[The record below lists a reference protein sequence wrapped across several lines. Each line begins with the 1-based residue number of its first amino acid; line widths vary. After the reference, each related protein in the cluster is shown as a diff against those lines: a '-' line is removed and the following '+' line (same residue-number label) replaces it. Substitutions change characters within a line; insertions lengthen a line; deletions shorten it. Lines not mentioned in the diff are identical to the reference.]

1 MAAKVPGRPATES
14 IPYAEPSTLSLT
26 LQHLQCELQSGDPP
40 ARPGTHVN
48 GVELGTRTDTVGKR
62 GRLQLAHPQRLGVPR
77 GRNIADRTGQPHG
90 GTGTRPQPQKDSPS
104 QVPSD
109 TTGTT

>member
-62 GRLQLAHPQRLGVPR
+62 GRLQLAHPQRLG
-77 GRNIADRTGQPHG
+77 GA
-90 GTGTRPQPQKDSPS
+90 TGTEYR
-104 QVPSD
+104 
-109 TTGTT
+109 